1 MEKVRLRDKPFRDA
15 LRMAQAAADSEE
27 GLEGFKAPM
36 GSLRWIAKRMLL
48 RAGNEVASAKEVADR
63 LDGRV
68 PYKMGGD
75 EEGEPITM
83 IVTGVP
89 DAEE

>member
-1 MEKVRLRDKPFRDA
+1 
-15 LRMAQAAADSEE
+15 MAQAAADSEY
-27 GLEGFKAPM
+27 GLDGFKAPM
-36 GSLRWIAKRMLL
+36 GSLRWIAKKMLL
-48 RAGNEVASAKEVADR
+48 RAGHEVASAKEVADR

-75 EEGEPITM
+75 EEGDPISV

-89 DAEE
+89 DADD